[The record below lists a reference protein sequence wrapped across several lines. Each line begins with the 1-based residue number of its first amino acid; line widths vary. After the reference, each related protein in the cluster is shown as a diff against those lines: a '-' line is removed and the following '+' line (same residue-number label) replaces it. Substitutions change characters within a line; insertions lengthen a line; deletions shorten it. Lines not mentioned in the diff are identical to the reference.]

1 MWLHKIPM
9 CRFLLLRFLIV
20 GLTFS
25 RTLKASEEIRETKV
39 IFEETSSTTNQSV
52 HETTTAIV
60 SLLRPVIDSSNRE
73 LTSPTEARSRNDS
86 NVFKPSKHLGEIEEP
101 VVRTNPFNN
110 VQPVRFDNNVHL
122 DARHERFQNILQDAS
137 QGITSLLDE
146 VTRSSRIKFQD
157 DGVVQ
162 TSNIRHSFD
171 DRQTVTE
178 STRSQFE
185 EGTVG
190 HVFDQTFVQNVA
202 KPEMQEIFGK
212 TTTDHRST
220 GIYYD
225 ASRPPYAVNYY
236 ADQSQSDYQ
245 PTSQEAAIEVKR
257 PESNG
262 VMVVQQHESTYTR
275 KRKFPYPF
283 YQPGGEYHD
292 VQFMEDPHSTIAYPR
307 IGRPFPWK
315 KIITLIGTFLP
326 LGLLLAT
333 LKPNVIRIDNTTT
346 QPSIVLSKLRSV
358 DLPVEHKQA
367 RILDDQSI
375 GCEDQSICELILA
388 GGEPESN
395 ILQNILWNLATRTPD
410 DVVKRNGQLREVFSA
425 VKKKDCTA
433 ISC

>member
-1 MWLHKIPM
+1 MSRRETNFLYSQFRLRGGQLAYSKLELGQPRHLTAKTIVTTLKKGPKIHKLTFICLAQLYIENYSCKNEKTNSKMRRKEKEGRINIIRTDCRLNRTRNMWLHKIPM

-162 TSNIRHSFD
+162 TSNI
-171 DRQTVTE
+171 Q
-178 STRSQFE
+178 
-185 EGTVG
+185 
-190 HVFDQTFVQNVA
+190 
-202 KPEMQEIFGK
+202 
-212 TTTDHRST
+212 
-220 GIYYD
+220 Y
-225 ASRPPYAVNYY
+225 
-236 ADQSQSDYQ
+236 
-245 PTSQEAAIEVKR
+245 
-257 PESNG
+257 
-262 VMVVQQHESTYTR
+262 VVH
-275 KRKFPYPF
+275 
-283 YQPGGEYHD
+283 
-292 VQFMEDPHSTIAYPR
+292 
-307 IGRPFPWK
+307 RPFPWK